1 MALLKALRPTLP
13 VLIGA
18 SVMLTLS
25 MGQRQSLGIFL
36 QPLGRDR
43 RRDHPDCLRADP
55 PGVTAAAEG
64 SLEPDCSTFG
74 RLLAEELAKGQA
86 CCRMLKTESEMV
98 QALAS
103 TCGWHGFWIGIA

>member
-36 QPLGRDR
+36 QPLGVTGAGIIQIAFALIR
-43 RRDHPDCLRADP
+43 PASP
-55 PGVTAAAEG
+55 PLLKAA
-64 SLEPDCSTFG
+64 
-74 RLLAEELAKGQA
+74 
-86 CCRMLKTESEMV
+86 
-98 QALAS
+98 
-103 TCGWHGFWIGIA
+103 